1 MSNYWLHGKQQQQHL
16 QGRNCDLTV
25 DADEGF
31 ILREITSD
39 KVEIDIPLPLI
50 IELVSYLLIKI

>member
-1 MSNYWLHGKQQQQHL
+1 M

-39 KVEIDIPLPLI
+39 KVEIQSFFFPRIVQLEAVVIPHFI
-50 IELVSYLLIKI
+50 V